1 MIVGMISMFPK
12 AEVSVSSSMKT
23 LGVYISLPAPF
34 LPLWAYLVYILAIS
48 VLTRTLLHPTPME
61 PRHVEMMNETPMTT
75 RHIWL
80 ELFRAGWQKSNFL
93 SLVSSSLVGLL
104 PPMAAAETFF
114 TQPKV
119 LVWLNSHHGQ
129 LWPQPTSETIQID
142 SHFSVFQT
150 Q

>member
-1 MIVGMISMFPK
+1 MCDDRWYDIN
-12 AEVSVSSSMKT
+12 VSQSRGFREFFHENSWC
-23 LGVYISLPAPF
+23 VYLSTCPI
-34 LPLWAYLVYILAIS
+34 
-48 VLTRTLLHPTPME
+48 PTPLGL
-61 PRHVEMMNETPMTT
+61 PRLYPGNQRADQDPVTSNPNGTSTCCHMLTT

-129 LWPQPTSETIQID
+129 LLGPQLTVVAPTNQ
-142 SHFSVFQT
+142 
-150 Q
+150 